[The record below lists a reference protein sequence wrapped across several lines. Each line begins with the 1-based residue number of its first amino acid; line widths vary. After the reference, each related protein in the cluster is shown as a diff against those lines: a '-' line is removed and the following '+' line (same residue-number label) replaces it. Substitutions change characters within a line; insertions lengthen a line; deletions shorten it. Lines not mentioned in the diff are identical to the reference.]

1 MYFFPY
7 AIPDSVPLVWA
18 GGTVNVALAMS
29 AIGAALFLAIL
40 ALRAQRERVKETVRG
55 SEWPAQSERRRR
67 CRGRGVSVFVSK
79 AGEIGTPPPRLRLVS
94 LGSLSAPL
102 LRHFLIFFSLAH
114 SCDKN
119 RPTKGLGAW

>member
-40 ALRAQRERVKETVRG
+40 ALRAQRGRGKETV
-55 SEWPAQSERRRR
+55 
-67 CRGRGVSVFVSK
+67 
-79 AGEIGTPPPRLRLVS
+79 PRLRVAS
-94 LGSLSAPL
+94 AGRTQAPL
-102 LRHFLIFFSLAH
+102 PRA
-114 SCDKN
+114 
-119 RPTKGLGAW
+119 AA